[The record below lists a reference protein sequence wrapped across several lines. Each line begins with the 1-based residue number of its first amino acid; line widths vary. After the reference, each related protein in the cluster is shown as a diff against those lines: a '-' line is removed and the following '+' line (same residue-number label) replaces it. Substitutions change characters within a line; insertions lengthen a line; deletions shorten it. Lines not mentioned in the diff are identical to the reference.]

1 MKVSLLQFL
10 LLSVFL
16 LGNMDAK
23 AQLNNNL
30 TADELRIKQEV
41 KPFLDSLII
50 ENRRLPIKIFPCSA
64 WKLFFRQNHLPVSVR
79 MRVNLQP
86 LRLIIP
92 KARDL

>member
-50 ENRRLPIKIFPCSA
+50 EEPKITDKDISLFRLEAVFPAKSLDR
-64 WKLFFRQNHLPVSVR
+64 KST
-79 MRVNLQP
+79 
-86 LRLIIP
+86 RLNSSHSI
-92 KARDL
+92 

>member
-50 ENRRLPIKIFPCSA
+50 EEPKITDKDISLFPPGSCFSG
-64 WKLFFRQNHLPVSVR
+64 KIIYPFRYE
-79 MRVNLQP
+79 
-86 LRLIIP
+86 
-92 KARDL
+92 

>member
-30 TADELRIKQEV
+30 TADELRIKPV
-41 KPFLDSLII
+41 SYTHLAPTK
-50 ENRRLPIKIFPCSA
+50 ENGLRLPAPHS
-64 WKLFFRQNHLPVSVR
+64 LPT
-79 MRVNLQP
+79 
-86 LRLIIP
+86 
-92 KARDL
+92 

>member
-50 ENRRLPIKIFPCSA
+50 EEPIKIFPCSA

>member
-50 ENRRLPIKIFPCSA
+50 GTEDYR
-64 WKLFFRQNHLPVSVR
+64 
-79 MRVNLQP
+79 
-86 LRLIIP
+86 
-92 KARDL
+92 